1 MVTTE
6 LWNWASPKWFLCIQ
20 GFKLHYLSPFRY
32 RDCKIILAQTPLILQ
47 GDPGEPLWLLPPYT
61 TLPKAKASLLS
72 ERAQPLATPIRP
84 EEPEFTG
91 RYLCVSQRQQ
101 PSLPFHKTRSRPPPP
116 PRQMQ
121 HKMQV
126 SMKDGLIF
134 ITSPFFQ
141 HQAARFSETPQA
153 MASRFIFP
161 CWGTCC
167 CLLPTVFNTK
177 EQ

>member
-20 GFKLHYLSPFRY
+20 GFKLHYLSPFRC

-91 RYLCVSQRQQ
+91 RYLCVSQRQK
-101 PSLPFHKTRSRPPPP
+101 PSLPFHKTPPPP
-116 PRQMQ
+116 TNAAQDASVHGGWSNFYYQPFFPTPGCSILRNTSGNGIQIHLPMLGHLLLSSPNCLQ
-121 HKMQV
+121 HKRAV
-126 SMKDGLIF
+126 TD
-134 ITSPFFQ
+134 
-141 HQAARFSETPQA
+141 
-153 MASRFIFP
+153 
-161 CWGTCC
+161 
-167 CLLPTVFNTK
+167 ND
-177 EQ
+177 